1 MLSQTQV
8 KATDYS
14 EKFVLFVFS
23 GADSLTVPFDF
34 AGAVS
39 L

>member
-8 KATDYS
+8 KGIDYS
-14 EKFVLFVFS
+14 EKFVLFVLS
-23 GADSLTVPFDF
+23 GADSLTVLFDF